1 MQLSRFRMHLRML
14 TVALVLLTGTSAW
27 AQKKDEIKK
36 SDAQEEKTIKFSVA
50 EGRLQFLAPAVWE
63 QVDPAYN
70 MIEAEFKIG
79 KVEGD
84 KNDGRMTVM
93 GSGGSVEE
101 NLNRWYAQFIQPDGG
116 ESSEKAKVEEMEVN
130 GLKVHYVDIDGT
142 YLDGS
147 PFGAKTERAD
157 YRMLAAIFETKDS
170 GNYFLKFYGPKATV
184 AANVDRFKAM
194 MKSGKLMD

>member
-1 MQLSRFRMHLRML
+1 MQLTRFKMSVRML
-14 TVALVLLTGTSAW
+14 AVAAVMFSCTAVW
-27 AQKKDEIKK
+27 AQKKDDTKK
-36 SDAQEEKTIKFSVA
+36 VETQEEKTTKFSVA

-101 NLNRWYAQFIQPDGG
+101 NLNRWYAQFIQPDGS

-130 GLKVHYVDIDGT
+130 GLKVHYLDIDGT
-142 YLDGS
+142 YMDGS
-147 PFGAKTERAD
+147 PFGAKTERPE
-157 YRMLAAIFETKDS
+157 YRMLAAIFVTQDS

-194 MKSGKLMD
+194 VKSGKLMD